1 MKSISILVILLMT
14 LLSSCHKEE
23 TISASKLPSE
33 IRHYVS
39 THFPENKIIHSVVE
53 KEFFQKSYDL
63 ILDEGFKLEFDGKN
77 NVTDI
82 DGHTKLPDSVI
93 PEKIRAYVTANYP
106 DTDIVDWELDDK
118 KQQIKLNIGLEL
130 EFTMNGDFIRIDS

>member
-1 MKSISILVILLMT
+1 MKSISILVILLLT
-14 LLSSCHKEE
+14 LLTSCHKEE
-23 TISASKLPSE
+23 TIAASKLPSE

-39 THFPENKIIHSVVE
+39 VHFPENKIIHCVVE

-106 DTDIVDWELDDK
+106 DTI
-118 KQQIKLNIGLEL
+118 
-130 EFTMNGDFIRIDS
+130 